1 MPRLSLS
8 LLGPLQ
14 VVLDG
19 VSVTSFATDKTRA
32 LLVYLAVEAD
42 HPHRRDTLAGLLWP
56 DQPQKKARQN
66 LRQTLSY
73 LRQALGE
80 DSSCGIPF
88 LLIKRETIQ
97 FNPDCSYQ
105 IDVSRFTALAEEC
118 NQHRHR
124 CPEMCLPCLHRLA
137 EMIELYQGEFLE
149 QFFLNDSEVFEEW
162 ATLKREWLHREAV
175 EALLHLSDHCE
186 RCGDYKKARQ
196 YAQRQVSLEP
206 WREKAH
212 RQLMRLLALDG
223 QRSAALA
230 QYETC
235 CRALAE
241 ELGVEPTEETQALY
255 ETIRAE
261 KQGSRGIEKTVPSH
275 NLPISSTTFVGR
287 AKELGEITEI
297 LANPDCRLLTLFG
310 PGGIGKTR
318 LALRTAADHLGVFED
333 GIAFAPLAPIDSAE
347 HFIPAVASG
356 LGISLQGE
364 QEPKELLL
372 NYLRQKELLLVLDNV
387 EHILGC
393 TDLISTMLQRSPGLV
408 LLVTSRERLNLQEE
422 WVYKV
427 EGLSYPRNGAA
438 EDVEGYSA
446 IRLFQQSA
454 RRARQDFVLAEPV
467 IPYVVRICQLV
478 EGMPLAIELAAAETA
493 VCSLRDIAQDIEH
506 NLDVLSTVTRNIPE
520 RHRSVRATF
529 EHSWNLLAEQEQQ
542 VFAKLSVF
550 QGGFERQAAQ
560 QVAEASQVILTTLIH
575 KSLLRCDA
583 TGRYQIH
590 QLLRQFAAE
599 KLAKLFPHT
608 DTIFHRHA
616 AYYAAF
622 LQQREDALKG
632 GRQREALEEIAAE
645 IDNVRHAWQWAVS
658 QVKNG
663 PNETWALA
671 VLEQAAESLCLF
683 YTTRDRYQEG
693 KEAFSQAVSALDSD
707 LASGQ
712 RELLLGRLLAYQGKC
727 CEFTE
732 RSDKAPPLFERS
744 LEIFQRLGARREAA
758 LSLHGL
764 GYMAHIRGEYEQA
777 ERCFQDSM
785 AIYSKMEDAWGIANV
800 LNNLCLVER
809 RRGAFLQAK
818 QHAQEALA
826 IRREI
831 GDKVGAASAL
841 SGLGLVQ
848 CDLGEYAEAKNVL
861 LEALGLFRQFDR
873 KVGIA
878 DTLTSLCQA
887 TFRLGETEAAQQF
900 GQQSLQ
906 VYQEIGDHW
915 GVAIAFN
922 NLGRMAAET
931 GDYVQAK
938 RLYQEGVA
946 LYQQIGIKAGWANTL
961 GNLGE
966 ACYELG
972 DYAGA
977 RRYVLQALQIAQEI
991 GANPTILKNLVCL
1004 ATLWAQEG
1012 KTAQGLELLAF
1023 ATHQSAI
1030 AQEIKKQALLLSAE
1044 LAAGLPADVVAEAKA
1059 RGRACELDALMAE
1072 ILGDED
1078 ISALP
1083 SPANTRL
1090 SS

>member
-1 MPRLSLS
+1 
-8 LLGPLQ
+8 
-14 VVLDG
+14 
-19 VSVTSFATDKTRA
+19 
-32 LLVYLAVEAD
+32 
-42 HPHRRDTLAGLLWP
+42 
-56 DQPQKKARQN
+56 
-66 LRQTLSY
+66 
-73 LRQALGE
+73 
-80 DSSCGIPF
+80 
-88 LLIKRETIQ
+88 
-97 FNPDCSYQ
+97 
-105 IDVSRFTALAEEC
+105 
-118 NQHRHR
+118 
-124 CPEMCLPCLHRLA
+124 
-137 EMIELYQGEFLE
+137 
-149 QFFLNDSEVFEEW
+149 
-162 ATLKREWLHREAV
+162 
-175 EALLHLSDHCE
+175 
-186 RCGDYKKARQ
+186 
-196 YAQRQVSLEP
+196 
-206 WREKAH
+206 
-212 RQLMRLLALDG
+212 
-223 QRSAALA
+223 
-230 QYETC
+230 
-235 CRALAE
+235 
-241 ELGVEPTEETQALY
+241 
-255 ETIRAE
+255 
-261 KQGSRGIEKTVPSH
+261 
-275 NLPISSTTFVGR
+275 
-287 AKELGEITEI
+287 
-297 LANPDCRLLTLFG
+297 
-310 PGGIGKTR
+310 
-318 LALRTAADHLGVFED
+318 
-333 GIAFAPLAPIDSAE
+333 
-347 HFIPAVASG
+347 
-356 LGISLQGE
+356 
-364 QEPKELLL
+364 
-372 NYLRQKELLLVLDNV
+372 LRQKELLLVLDNV
-387 EHILGC
+387 EHILEC
-393 TDLISTMLQRSPGLV
+393 TDVVSTMLQRSQGLV

-427 EGLSYPRNGAA
+427 EGLSYPKNGAA

-446 IRLFQQSA
+446 IELFQQSA

-467 IPYVVRICQLV
+467 IPYVTRICQLV

-529 EHSWNLLAEQEQQ
+529 EHSWNLLAVREQQ

-560 QVAEASQVILTTLIH
+560 QVAEASQAILTTLIH

-599 KLAKLFPHT
+599 KLVDLSPQT
-608 DTIFHRHA
+608 DTIFYRHA
-616 AYYAAF
+616 DYYAAF

-632 GRQREALEEIAAE
+632 GPQREALEEIAVE
-645 IDNVRHAWQWAVS
+645 IDNVWRAWQWAVS
-658 QVKNG
+658 QVKAG
-663 PNETWALA
+663 RNEAQALA

-693 KEAFSQAVSALDSD
+693 KEAFDQAVSAVDSD
-707 LASGQ
+707 AASGQ
-712 RELLLGRLLAYQGKC
+712 REMLLGRLLAYQGKC

-744 LEIFQRLGARREAA
+744 LEIFQRLGGRRETA

-764 GYMAHIRGEYEQA
+764 GYMAHIRGEYEHA
-777 ERCFQDSM
+777 ERYFQDSM
-785 AIYSKMEDAWGIANV
+785 AIYSEMEDAWGIANV

-818 QHAQEALA
+818 QHAQEALS

-831 GDKVGAASAL
+831 GDRVGAASAL

-861 LEALGLFRQFDR
+861 LEALELFSQFDR

-931 GDYVQAK
+931 GDYIQAK

-966 ACYELG
+966 ACYELS

-977 RRYVLQALQIAQEI
+977 RRYVHQALQIAQEI

-1004 ATLWAQEG
+1004 AALWAQEG
-1012 KTAQGLELLAF
+1012 KTVHSLELLAF

-1030 AQEIKKQALLLSAE
+1030 AQEIKKQALVLFAE

-1059 RGRACELDALMAE
+1059 QGQTRELDALVAE

-1078 ISALP
+1078 VSVLS
-1083 SPANTRL
+1083 SPASTR
-1090 SS
+1090 SSN